1 MSKKAKELVLN
12 IGQLIAPL
20 PATYKGGEKIVEINV
35 KALQGATALL
45 DDFARRER
53 ERCAERASEWWLAD
67 INLIGAGAIARMK
80 AAILADEED

>member
-1 MSKKAKELVLN
+1 MSKKAEELVLN

-45 DDFARRER
+45 DDFARKVRELAAQR
-53 ERCAERASEWWLAD
+53 VRKLAENTMD
-67 INLIGAGAIARMK
+67 NIPLIDAI
-80 AAILADEED
+80 AAILANEED

>member
-1 MSKKAKELVLN
+1 MSKRARALMDTMTPIIIRALHGFDDAPEADAKIE
-12 IGQLIAPL
+12 
-20 PATYKGGEKIVEINV
+20 
-35 KALQGATALL
+35 ALL
-45 DDFARRER
+45 DDFARKVR